1 MTPQAHDH
9 PAEVGAEPR
18 RPLVPMLGEIKVL
31 AIQELHARMRE
42 RGHPEIRAGHG
53 CVFGFIDERGSRLTE
68 LAERSQTSKQAVWE
82 AVADLEQLGYVERA
96 PDPLDG
102 RAKIIRLTRSGDEA
116 REIARGIFGE
126 IEQRWIERYGA
137 ERIAALRELVEEM
150 VADQR
155 SGDPL
160 PAVLAGA

>member
-1 MTPQAHDH
+1 MTP
-9 PAEVGAEPR
+9 EVPDQFAPEGDPR

-31 AIQELHARMRE
+31 AIAELHQRMRE
-42 RGHPEIRAGHG
+42 SGHPEIRAGHG
-53 CVFGFIDERGSRLTE
+53 CVFGFIEEDGSRLTE

-82 AVADLEQLGYVERA
+82 AVADLEKLGYVERA

-102 RAKIIRLTRSGDEA
+102 RAKIIRLTDSGDEA
-116 REIARGIFGE
+116 REMARRIFAE

-150 VADQR
+150 VVDER

-160 PAVLAGA
+160 PAVLAGT